1 MTKPIIY
8 LWPIFLALAIILG
21 SCEPAYP
28 TEVNEIVLQTISMES
43 ANQPFS
49 GQVAV
54 ASVIINRARKAGK
67 SLEWVVLRPRQ
78 FSCWNDPKL
87 ARAWLDRHY
96 TPIVRLRALKALNQ
110 AIVDGDRH
118 IRHYHTLDVMPYWA
132 RGHEPALQI
141 GRHLFYEGIK

>member
-78 FSCWNDPKL
+78 FSCWNENDPNRSLVQQKDL
-87 ARAWLDRHY
+87 EKD
-96 TPIVRLRALKALNQ
+96 Q
-110 AIVDGDRH
+110 AMH
-118 IRHYHTLDVMPYWA
+118 IYC
-132 RGHEPALQI
+132 
-141 GRHLFYEGIK
+141 